1 MDIKLGS
8 GLSESERLASSH
20 HRHHTGLPTTSTIDT
35 SIRPYQ
41 HACSSTSTRE
51 QKSIVTSAHTR
62 RSSRNAKLNK
72 RQVEPTTTLKMPK
85 IKAPKPRMGVM
96 SAPTAHKSS
105 KTKAKTKSRSREVGG
120 LPPLDEILDLPDELE
135 LARGPLLRV
144 RFPEMNGDG
153 DSDDEDAPEI
163 PQTRD
168 ELRRF
173 YKPFP
178 KLEVHN
184 GQGEVLFDGPIQVLD
199 YIHIRAGEVG
209 GQSVEETEQWYGQI
223 TYIGARDLPRKSDQK
238 KKGDKEVPDQPDVCL
253 RVAWFYDHG
262 MLNQRTLTPEDRR
275 SCSNMI
281 PGELIFS
288 DHYDTV
294 HLSSVLGRVDIK
306 FFDEISTTQVPIV
319 PGELFYRRA
328 IFRDRVVSQ
337 HTPKNQCTSRCKLPY
352 KPDRDIQH
360 FCQRI
365 SCRRWFHTSCLEP
378 NPQVK
383 NRNEDYMIDYELPPE
398 EQQLVDIVSSRRSKP
413 NKKAFEHSS
422 ETEGEAEETSS
433 MQRRLALVRQ
443 LPPQVRTL
451 ATSAITR
458 GIESGQGVVGGA
470 YAILQAR
477 WLARKVIIEGGIL
490 TREEEDDLAEEARLT
505 NPDDGP
511 RVTPRKYLC
520 PSCADPI

>member
-1 MDIKLGS
+1 
-8 GLSESERLASSH
+8 
-20 HRHHTGLPTTSTIDT
+20 
-35 SIRPYQ
+35 
-41 HACSSTSTRE
+41 
-51 QKSIVTSAHTR
+51 
-62 RSSRNAKLNK
+62 
-72 RQVEPTTTLKMPK
+72 MPK
-85 IKAPKPRMGVM
+85 IKTPKPRM
-96 SAPTAHKSS
+96 SAPMVVPKHPKP
-105 KTKAKTKSRSREVGG
+105 KAKSKSRLKSVGG
-120 LPPLDEILDLPDELE
+120 LPALDEILDLPDELE

-144 RFPEMNGDG
+144 KFPEMNGDG
-153 DSDDEDAPEI
+153 ESDDEDAPEI
-163 PQTRD
+163 PQTRE
-168 ELRRF
+168 ELRRL

-178 KLEVHN
+178 KLEVYD
-184 GQGEVLFDGPIQVLD
+184 GKGETLFDGPIQVLD

-223 TYIGARDLPRKSDQK
+223 TYIGAKDPPRKQGQK
-238 KKGDKEVPDQPDVCL
+238 KAQDQPDVCL

-294 HLSSVLGRVDIK
+294 HLSSVLGRVDIR
-306 FFDEISTTQVPIV
+306 FFNEISTTQVPII

-337 HTPKNQCTSRCKLPY
+337 HTPKNQCTPRCKLSY

-383 NRNEDYMIDYELPPE
+383 NRSEDYMIDYELPPE
-398 EQQLVDIVSSRRSKP
+398 EQQLVDIVSSRKSGSSSKP
-413 NKKAFEHSS
+413 NKKVFEHSS
-422 ETEGEAEETSS
+422 ETEGEAEETNS

-458 GIESGQGVVGGA
+458 GVESGQGIVGGA

-477 WLARKVIIEGGIL
+477 WLARKVIIEGGTL
-490 TREEEDDLAEEARLT
+490 TREEEEDLAEEARLT
-505 NPDDGP
+505 NPDGGP
-511 RVTPRKYLC
+511 RITPRKYLC